1 MRKATRHGA
10 GTALASARTQL
21 TKRGLYPVGHEWAV
35 IEVRQTEAFAMWF
48 DGLRDREARFRVF
61 TRIRRP
67 SLGNLGD
74 TRSVGGGV
82 SEVRIAHGPGLRVYF
97 RRQRPDSVV
106 LLTGG
111 DKSTQRRDIRR
122 AKVLARGP

>member
-1 MRKATRHGA
+1 
-10 GTALASARTQL
+10 
-21 TKRGLYPVGHEWAV
+21 V
-35 IEVRQTEAFAMWF
+35 IEVRQTEDFEVWF
-48 DGLRDREARFRVF
+48 DGLRDREARFRVVA
-61 TRIRRP
+61 RIRRL

-82 SEVRIAHGPGLRVYF
+82 TELRIAYGPGVRLYF
-97 RRQRPDSVV
+97 RRLGPDSVV

-122 AKVLARGP
+122 AKALARGL